1 MFLIKSELIYVH
13 QCSNRVA
20 QHIFYFNLSHMRIQ
34 QFNVNRQLQIRS
46 RHLYVSRCNQRV
58 KYEAYHHF
66 RGCSPGLV
74 DGDVLTM
81 ETSLDWPHTLTLL
94 TQVIAL
100 QFIWLINLPVK
111 QHIIST
117 TQHNSGI
124 NVNLMLY
131 RQTKGILL

>member
-13 QCSNRVA
+13 QYSNHVA
-20 QHIFYFNLSHMRIQ
+20 QNIFDLNLSNMPIQ
-34 QFNVNRQLQIRS
+34 QFNVNRQFQIKS
-46 RHLYVSRCNQRV
+46 RHLSVSRCNQLV
-58 KYEAYHHF
+58 EYETSHHF
-66 RGCSPGLV
+66 RGCSPRLV

-94 TQVIAL
+94 TKVIAL

-117 TQHNSGI
+117 TLHNSGI
-124 NVNLMLY
+124 YVNLILY
-131 RQTKGILL
+131 RQINDILL